1 MGNKE
6 IAKKLQDR
14 CWEFIANEVM
24 NFVENEEDFNEVFKE
39 VLQLLINE

>member
-1 MGNKE
+1 MENKE

-14 CWEFIANEVM
+14 CWGFIANEVM
-24 NFVENEEDFNEVFKE
+24 DHTDNEKDFDEVFKE